1 MAWLDSRPPELA
13 NTQTI
18 KTRNIASMLGRLQ
31 REAAFDHTEAP
42 SFRDYLYQREDP
54 RIQELEATIT
64 QLRQESKRRE
74 ATITSLTT
82 QVKGLTTTTQTL
94 QQNVQALTQKV
105 KDEQRTGNVEI
116 LRTDSRK
123 GELQKRT
130 VYQWWL
136 DGEITTLTVE
146 EKEELKRRKV
156 IKNHTE
162 VDDLYEVHPGSGYT
176 VKNIIFLTPDKQHI
190 YDFHFQTPLA
200 VFNGEFCSSTC
211 YAKRHEVGS
220 AKTVNDICK
229 NLYLKDIDLL
239 LDMQWQK
246 IDQHVDAPIQP
257 IITLESIQ
265 ERIKRDEQEEEE
277 RKKLIPE
284 YARDDQ
290 DFGPQHWRW

>member
-1 MAWLDSRPPELA
+1 MSTNA
-13 NTQTI
+13 NALVANIQPN

-31 REAAFDHTEAP
+31 RETAFDHTEAP
-42 SFRDYLYQREDP
+42 PSFGDYWYKREDP
-54 RIQELEATIT
+54 RVRELEDTIT
-64 QLRQESKRRE
+64 QLQVQRDHRE

-82 QVKGLTTTTQTL
+82 QVKGLKTTTQTL
-94 QQNVQALTQKV
+94 QQDIQALTQKV

-116 LRTDSRK
+116 LRIDSHK

-130 VYQWWL
+130 VYQWL
-136 DGEITTLTVE
+136 LNGEITTLTVKE
-146 EKEELKRRKV
+146 TEELKRRQV

-220 AKTVNDICK
+220 AETVHDICK
-229 NLYLKDIDLL
+229 KLHLKDIDLL

-246 IDQHVDAPIQP
+246 IDAHVDAPIQP
-257 IITLESIQ
+257 IITLESTQ
-265 ERIKRDEQEEEE
+265 ERIKRDARQEEE
-277 RKKLIPE
+277 RKKLMPKYTPDNRPPFQNWKE
-284 YARDDQ
+284 
-290 DFGPQHWRW
+290 

>member
-1 MAWLDSRPPELA
+1 
-13 NTQTI
+13 
-18 KTRNIASMLGRLQ
+18 MLGRLQ

-42 SFRDYLYQREDP
+42 PSLRDWWYKREDP
-54 RIQELEATIT
+54 RVQDLEATIT
-64 QLRQESKRRE
+64 QLREESKRRE

-82 QVKGLTTTTQTL
+82 QVKGLKTTTQTL
-94 QQNVQALTQKV
+94 QQDIQALTQKV

-136 DGEITTLTVE
+136 DGKITTLTTE

-162 VDDLYEVHPGSGYT
+162 VDDLYEVHSGSGYT
-176 VKNIIFLTPDKQHI
+176 VKNIIFLTPDKQDM
-190 YDFHFQTPLA
+190 YEFHFQKPLA
-200 VFNGEFCSSTC
+200 VFNGGICSSNC
-211 YAKRHEVGS
+211 YVQRHKVGS
-220 AKTVNDICK
+220 AKTVHDICK

-265 ERIKRDEQEEEE
+265 ERIKRDEREEEE

-284 YARDDQ
+284 YVRDDQ
-290 DFGPQHWRW
+290 ISGPQHWKY